1 MEWSLTPAAA
11 EADEVRGG
19 GLRRRTSSRQRRYS
33 GDFSGRVVVVM
44 LADQP
49 MMPSQR
55 ESLSSRPRVE
65 RRA

>member
-1 MEWSLTPAAA
+1 M
-11 EADEVRGG
+11 RGG

-33 GDFSGRVVVVM
+33 GVFSGRVVVM

-49 MMPSQR
+49 IIPSQR